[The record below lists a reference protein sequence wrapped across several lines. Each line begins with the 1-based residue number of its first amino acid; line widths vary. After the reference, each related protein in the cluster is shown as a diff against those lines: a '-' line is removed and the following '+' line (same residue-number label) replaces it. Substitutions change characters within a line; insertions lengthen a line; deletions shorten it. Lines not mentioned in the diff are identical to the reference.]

1 MSAPIDR
8 AAPKTLRP
16 RWPWPKEGAPG
27 RRKRLESRP
36 ALALKRRLGVR
47 NRPKRGLQTDFMTV
61 QAHIIAHD
69 RKALSSLGGAMGV
82 SKTMMMTITPCQ
94 PGAGRSPI

>member
-1 MSAPIDR
+1 
-8 AAPKTLRP
+8 
-16 RWPWPKEGAPG
+16 
-27 RRKRLESRP
+27 
-36 ALALKRRLGVR
+36 
-47 NRPKRGLQTDFMTV
+47 MTV

-82 SKTMMMTITPCQ
+82 SKSMMMTITPCQ